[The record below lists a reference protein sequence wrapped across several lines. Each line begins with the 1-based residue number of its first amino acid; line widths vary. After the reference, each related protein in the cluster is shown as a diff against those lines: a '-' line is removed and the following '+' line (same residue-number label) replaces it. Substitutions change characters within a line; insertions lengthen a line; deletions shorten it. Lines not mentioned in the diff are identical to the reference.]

1 MQENEGSLE
10 KSRQSKVSMIADETA
25 SLRTDVPCVE
35 IERSRTKS
43 VLSFP
48 QVRSKRLLSGVVK
61 GRGAPIVTAGAADGP
76 LEK

>member
-10 KSRQSKVSMIADETA
+10 KSRPSKVSMITDETA

-48 QVRSKRLLSGVVK
+48 QARSKRMLSGVEK
-61 GRGAPIVTAGAADGP
+61 GRGAPIVTAGAADGS

>member
-1 MQENEGSLE
+1 
-10 KSRQSKVSMIADETA
+10 
-25 SLRTDVPCVE
+25 LRTDVPCVE

-48 QVRSKRLLSGVVK
+48 QARSKRMLPGVEK
-61 GRGAPIVTAGAADGP
+61 GRGAPIVTAGAADGS